1 MSGKT
6 WLQLRFGVTRRR
18 CRNICKLL
26 SDQAA
31 GSQGRSAVAAAI
43 NQLGDFSFMT
53 IREMKSKRED
63 YLRTS
68 RSILDKATAENRQLT
83 DAEKKDWDGLMA
95 KANAF
100 SDTLKRSS
108 EVNDL
113 LADLGRPSNSAIPLT
128 SNGMQYSNRAHR
140 EGEVRMYQPKEA
152 MAQGPYQGPGIG
164 SPVRGICTGKWDG
177 ATELRDMVGGTPAAG
192 GYLVPT
198 PLSTQVIDLMRN
210 QAQVVNAGAV
220 SVAMDSSTLKMAR
233 LASDVTSAWKSEN
246 AALTYADNTFEQVTF
261 TAHTLMAGA
270 KLSIEVV
277 EDAYNIDGVVSDSI
291 AKSLALELDRAALY
305 GTGVAPMP
313 KGVKVATG
321 VTVTD
326 LGTNGLTPVDYSTL
340 SAGISTLLGA
350 NFPGPFGMIYSAR
363 TAGELDALQDTL
375 KQPLR
380 EPASVAAAGKFIS
393 NQVPNNITHGSS
405 STTSD
410 IFIGQWNQLAIGM
423 RTGLTLE
430 ISREAGDATTS
441 AFSNG
446 QVWIRAYLRADVQP
460 LHPKAF
466 NVLTGVL

>member
-1 MSGKT
+1 VQSAFD
-6 WLQLRFGVTRRR
+6 R
-18 CRNICKLL
+18 
-26 SDQAA
+26 AA
-31 GSQGRSAVAAAI
+31 GTQGALPLLRQQI
-43 NQLGDFSFMT
+43 NTGDFMN
-53 IREMKSKRED
+53 IREMKAKRED
-63 YLRTS
+63 FLRTS
-68 RSILDKATAENRQLT
+68 RSILDKAAAENRELT
-83 DAEKKDWDGLMA
+83 QAEKKDWDGLIQ

-100 SDTLKRSS
+100 QDTIKRSN

-113 LADLGRPSNSAIPLT
+113 LADLDRPTGSAIPLT
-128 SNGMQYSNRAHR
+128 SNGMQYGGRAHR

-152 MAQGPYQGPGIG
+152 MAQGPYQGPGVG
-164 SPVRGICTGKWDG
+164 SLVRGIVTGKWDG

-233 LASDVTSAWKSEN
+233 LASDVSAAWKAEN
-246 AALTYADNTFEQVTF
+246 AAWSPADNSFEQILF

-277 EDAYNIDGVVSDSI
+277 EDAYNIDGVVSNSI
-291 AKSLALELDRAALY
+291 AKSLALELDRACLY
-305 GTGVAPMP
+305 GTGTAPQP
-313 KGVKVATG
+313 KGVKNITN

-326 LGTNGLTPVDYSTL
+326 LGTNGYTLVDYSKL
-340 SAGISTLLGA
+340 STGISTLLGA

-363 TAGELDALQDTL
+363 TAGELDQLQDTL
-375 KQPLR
+375 HQPLR
-380 EPASVAAAGKFIS
+380 MPDLVAAAKKFVT
-393 NQVPNNITHGSS
+393 NQVPNNLTHGSS

-410 IFIGQWNQLAIGM
+410 VFIGQWDQLAIGM

-446 QVWIRAYLRADVQP
+446 QIWIRTYLRADVQA
-460 LHPKAF
+460 LHPQAF